1 MLLIKAQRERR
12 IGRVHAPLSSSAF
25 SVLLGCSHGELFMI
39 ILNDV
44 AMGRRQEKSCSETLC
59 GWETCLPRLWKLSK
73 VFEYEKLSRK
83 DRGPG
88 EVMSTDENVKGTL
101 RCSYFQI
108 QWFLYL

>member
-1 MLLIKAQRERR
+1 
-12 IGRVHAPLSSSAF
+12 
-25 SVLLGCSHGELFMI
+25 MI

-101 RCSYFQI
+101 RCSYFRI